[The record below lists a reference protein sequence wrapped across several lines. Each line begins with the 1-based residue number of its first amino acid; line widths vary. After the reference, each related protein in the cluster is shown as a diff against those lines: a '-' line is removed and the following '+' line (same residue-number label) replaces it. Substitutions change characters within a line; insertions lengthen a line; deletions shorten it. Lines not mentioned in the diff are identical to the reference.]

1 MAPRVVSGAVRW
13 GGRSNT
19 MADTGGPGDGES
31 LAHGRERAAA
41 RHHARGRR
49 HDRTTGSEGGT
60 KGRSGQRGQRPVEH
74 RAGVGERS
82 ARGGVPR
89 SAPHGRSGEP
99 LRDLT
104 PGNHSH
110 ANGGHVAAGL
120 GGVLLEL
127 VGEAGLRTGQ
137 VLEAWQREQDR
148 LTNRA
153 WRRPGG
159 LVRMGGL

>member
-1 MAPRVVSGAVRW
+1 MAH
-13 GGRSNT
+13 
-19 MADTGGPGDGES
+19 TGGPGDGES
-31 LAHGRERAAA
+31 LAHGKERAAA
-41 RHHARGRR
+41 RHHARERR
-49 HDRTTGSEGGT
+49 HDRTTGSEGGSGGG
-60 KGRSGQRGQRPVEH
+60 KGGKGARRPAEH
-74 RAGVGERS
+74 RAGVGEHA

-89 SAPHGRSGEP
+89 SAPRGRSGEP

-127 VGEAGLRTGQ
+127 VGEAGLRAGQ

-159 LVRMGGL
+159 LARMGGL

>member
-1 MAPRVVSGAVRW
+1 MAH
-13 GGRSNT
+13 T
-19 MADTGGPGDGES
+19 DGPDDGNS
-31 LAHGRERAAA
+31 LAHGKA
-41 RHHARGRR
+41 RSGGRR
-49 HDRTTGSEGGT
+49 GGRHRGGGGGGGGRKKGGSGGGRG
-60 KGRSGQRGQRPVEH
+60 KGAHHPRRPAEH
-74 RAGVGERS
+74 RAGVGEGS

-89 SAPHGRSGEP
+89 SAPHARSGEA

-104 PGNHSH
+104 PGNHAH
-110 ANGGHVAAGL
+110 ANGGYVAAGL

-127 VGEAGLRTGQ
+127 VGEAGLRAGQ

-159 LVRMGGL
+159 LARMGGL